1 MCNRSAYT
9 TLIKEAADRSN
20 VDPEKDFIT
29 YINKL
34 KFSTPNPFSKNL
46 ISV

>member
-1 MCNRSAYT
+1 MYNRSVYP
-9 TLIKEAADRSN
+9 TLIKGAADRSN

-34 KFSTPNPFSKNL
+34 KFSTQPVK
-46 ISV
+46 I